1 MGLVWVGLLY
11 CPGMLILYPGSVTLY
26 TFLVLPSNNLI
37 LANNEN
43 ILLAPASSSQP
54 TAVRFN
60 ATVQLVVG
68 SPGKRMDEI
77 QFLAIAGCFRP
88 LHSHKLHVCENL

>member
-26 TFLVLPSNNLI
+26 TFSVLPSNNLI

-60 ATVQLVVG
+60 ATVQLVVA